1 MLIIQSE
8 GKINSSVYT
17 LVSNHPI
24 QIQPYN
30 DNRLALYVVNLDE
43 KDGKDVNQNKKDEK
57 AYKQMSGSS

>member
-8 GKINSSVYT
+8 GKINSSVHT

-30 DNRLALYVVNLDE
+30 DDRLALYVVNLDE
-43 KDGKDVNQNKKDEK
+43 KDGKDVNQNKEDEK
-57 AYKQMSGSS
+57 HINK

>member
-8 GKINSSVYT
+8 GKINLSVYT

-43 KDGKDVNQNKKDEK
+43 KDGKDVNQNKKDDN
-57 AYKQMSGSS
+57 AYKQMSVSS

>member
-30 DNRLALYVVNLDE
+30 DDRLALYGLNLYE